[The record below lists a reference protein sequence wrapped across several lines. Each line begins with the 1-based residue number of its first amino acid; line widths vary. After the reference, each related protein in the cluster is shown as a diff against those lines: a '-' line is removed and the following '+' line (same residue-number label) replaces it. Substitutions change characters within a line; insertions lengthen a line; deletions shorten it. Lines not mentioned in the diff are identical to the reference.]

1 MALTDVNLFRIDG
14 DLGSVSNIQ
23 TSALNGGQ
31 LAGFRNV
38 IINGNL
44 TINQR
49 GVDIA
54 SVTTGDYGQDRWKK
68 TAGGMTQI
76 IEEGNFE
83 PSATYTL
90 SGTGVT
96 TQQLTAPASGN
107 WTLPDIPVTA
117 RKIQLEPGPVA
128 TPFEHR
134 PIGTE
139 LALCQ
144 RYFETSFNGGVSV
157 NNTSNAGLIIWG
169 GSDTGDTSSF
179 IGNATVFF
187 AVSKRSS
194 PTVTIYDMANPRNT
208 GKCSRHRLGI
218 PRTDNQAVTTT
229 TTTGINGFDAYSGGD
244 SPGTGILFHFA
255 ADAEL

>member
-23 TSALNGGQ
+23 TSALNGGP

-44 TINQR
+44 AINQR

-54 SVTTGDYGQDRWKK
+54 SVTTGAYGQDRWKK

-76 IEEGNFE
+76 IEAGNFE

-144 RYFETSFNGGVSV
+144 RYFIRNSRTYVLFAYTSGNKAIELNFPTVMRATPTVTFGSFVNVASPSSVPHPDGLVVSAAA
-157 NNTSNAGLIIWG
+157 TLASG
-169 GSDTGDTSSF
+169 TSSF
-179 IGNATVFF
+179 T
-187 AVSKRSS
+187 
-194 PTVTIYDMANPRNT
+194 TYEAN
-208 GKCSRHRLGI
+208 
-218 PRTDNQAVTTT
+218 
-229 TTTGINGFDAYSGGD
+229 
-244 SPGTGILFHFA
+244 
-255 ADAEL
+255 AEL